1 MSIVNSGRLIVV
13 GRLIELQDKLD
24 RNDSKHDFIDSVQQ
38 NASKMWTYVK
48 INPKFFVT
56 KHQVHFQPIQYFFG
70 MTTYR
75 KNAKHR
81 WQVSQAFLR
90 QQLVC

>member
-38 NASKMWTYVK
+38 NASKM
-48 INPKFFVT
+48 
-56 KHQVHFQPIQYFFG
+56 
-70 MTTYR
+70 
-75 KNAKHR
+75 
-81 WQVSQAFLR
+81 
-90 QQLVC
+90 